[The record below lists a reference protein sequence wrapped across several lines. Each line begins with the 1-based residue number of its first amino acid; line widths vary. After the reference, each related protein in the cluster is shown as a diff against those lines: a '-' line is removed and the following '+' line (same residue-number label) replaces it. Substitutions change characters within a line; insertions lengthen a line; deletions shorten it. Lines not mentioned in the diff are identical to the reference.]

1 MNIGRLFA
9 AGLILG
15 GAAAAV
21 PSASSAQ
28 SFDLYI
34 GPDGPQLRDRRYDDD
49 DYDYRPSRG
58 CSERQAIRRAYRLGI
73 RDPDIRSVTRR
84 EVAVDGV
91 GRRGRLTTVF
101 FANRPGCPRIG

>member
-15 GAAAAV
+15 GAVAAV

-49 DYDYRPSRG
+49 DYRDRG

-73 RDPDIRSVTRR
+73 RDPDILSITRR

-91 GRRGRLTTVF
+91 GRRGRLTTVY